1 MLQFYLKASPEAMFS
16 YMNGIST
23 VLPGAVLA
31 ICRIKSVGHSLG
43 ILVVI
48 NPFKW
53 LRNTVLTAVVVAA
66 GFNFKRLRCFLM
78 QCLYS
83 RESGPLN
90 LSGPLCDCKSFQKA

>member
-16 YMNGIST
+16 YMTGSPLCFQ
-23 VLPGAVLA
+23 VPYLQSAESSLFGP
-31 ICRIKSVGHSLG
+31 LG